1 MFAEIDGHT
10 VGRILAAAVMGGLV
24 GLDRTAA
31 GQFMIS
37 SPVVAGP
44 ITGWLL
50 GDLTAG
56 LVIGGVLEL
65 IWVLDLPVG
74 TFVPADSTV
83 ATVSATSVAAI
94 GGGGGSELSVIG
106 FCLLL
111 TTMMVPVTMYGDQL
125 VRQRNRRIVERALG
139 RGGTATAT
147 RVSFWHLAGLLA
159 FFLKAFT
166 LCLGFTAVG
175 VVLLTWFLKAPDAYQ
190 RAMTLFVL
198 FLPLLGV
205 ASMARKLSMSV
216 LDRSMLLGFLIGAV
230 CVSLFKTPV
239 LAAVVLASIGG
250 WVEVRFRGV

>member
-1 MFAEIDGHT
+1 MIMVDAHT
-10 VGRILAAAVMGGLV
+10 AAQILAAAVIGGMV

-31 GQFMIS
+31 GQFMFS

-44 ITGWLL
+44 LAGWLL

-83 ATVSATSVAAI
+83 AAVAATAIAAI
-94 GGGGGSELSVIG
+94 GGGGSSDLSVIG
-106 FCLLL
+106 FSLLL
-111 TTMMVPVTMYGDQL
+111 TACMVPVTMYADQVL
-125 VRQRNRRIVERALG
+125 RQRNRRIAERAIG
-139 RGGTATAT
+139 REGTATAASVT
-147 RVSFWHLAGLLA
+147 TWHLAGLFA

-166 LCLGFTAVG
+166 LSLGFTAAG
-175 VVLLTWFLKAPDAYQ
+175 VVLLSWFLQAPDAYR
-190 RAMTLFVL
+190 RAMSLFVL

-216 LDRSMLLGFLIGAV
+216 LDRSLLLGFLIGS
-230 CVSLFKTPV
+230 VSVLLFKAPV

-250 WVEVRFRGV
+250 WVEVRSRGV